1 MVLNDSILEGVEMF
15 KVSFL
20 NLIGDIVFYNKIIV
34 IVIILVS
41 DKGFGVFKFVF
52 SLLNKII

>member
-15 KVSFL
+15 IVSFL

-52 SLLNKII
+52 NLLNKII